1 MSESAEVLMARLD
14 ERLKNFQEQQ
24 AQILSGQKEQ
34 SDRLLV
40 LEQQMAEVRSSLT
53 TQKPVIDE
61 FITIKHKVVGA
72 GQFGKWAWV
81 VGASLVSFLIGSKDF
96 LQKWLAGGQ

>member
-1 MSESAEVLMARLD
+1 MSESTEVLLARLD
-14 ERLKNFQEQQ
+14 ERLRNSQEQQ
-24 AQILSGQKEQ
+24 AAILHGQKEQ
-34 SDRLLV
+34 SDRLQV
-40 LEQQMAEVRSSLT
+40 LEQQMAAVQNSLT

-81 VGASLVSFLIGSKDF
+81 IGAATVSFLIGSKEF
-96 LQKWLAGGQ
+96 IQRWLAGNP

>member
-1 MSESAEVLMARLD
+1 MSESTEVTLARLE
-14 ERLKNFQEQQ
+14 ERLKTSIEQQ
-24 AQILSGQKEQ
+24 MQILLAQKEQ

-40 LEQQMAEVRSSLT
+40 MEQQMAAVQSSLT

-81 VGASLVSFLIGSKDF
+81 VGASLVSFLIGSRDF
-96 LQKWLAGGQ
+96 LQRWLSGGQ

>member
-1 MSESAEVLMARLD
+1 MSESTEVLLARLD
-14 ERLKNFQEQQ
+14 ERLRNSQEQQ
-24 AQILSGQKEQ
+24 AAILSGQKEQ

-40 LEQQMAEVRSSLT
+40 LEQQMGSVQMSLT

-81 VGASLVSFLIGSKDF
+81 VVASLLSFLIGSKEF
-96 LQKWLAGGQ
+96 IQKWLTGGQ